1 MGLRCHGV
9 GLSQEWHLPGIDV
22 WLPRARRPHA
32 LCFVGFN
39 GISPLLHTAI
49 SDVSSINPLFSDVR

>member
-1 MGLRCHGV
+1 MSGCLELGV
-9 GLSQEWHLPGIDV
+9 PS
-22 WLPRARRPHA
+22 A